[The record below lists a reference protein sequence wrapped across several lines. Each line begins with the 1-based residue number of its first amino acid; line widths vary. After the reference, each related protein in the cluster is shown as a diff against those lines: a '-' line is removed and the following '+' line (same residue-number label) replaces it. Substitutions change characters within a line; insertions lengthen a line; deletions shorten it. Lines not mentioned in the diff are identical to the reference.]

1 MRAYEAIFVFRPE
14 DELYNKGK
22 ELIKQE
28 LENASATI
36 VKEEDM
42 GARDLAYTV
51 KKETR
56 GHYHFYEAQIEPQ
69 KVEEIAKSIR
79 LMDSVLKY
87 LFVRK

>member
-14 DELYNKGK
+14 DEVYNKGK

-28 LENASATI
+28 LEKAEATI
-36 VKEEDM
+36 LKEEDM
-42 GARDLAYTV
+42 GARDLAYMV
-51 KKETR
+51 KRETR

-69 KVEEIAKSIR
+69 KIVEITNSIK
-79 LMDSVLKY
+79 LMDPVLKY

>member
-1 MRAYEAIFVFRPE
+1 MRAYEAVFVFRPE
-14 DELYNKGK
+14 DELYSKGR

-28 LENASATI
+28 LEKAEATI
-36 VKEEDM
+36 VKEDDM

-69 KVEEIAKSIR
+69 KIEEIAKSIK
-79 LMDSVLKY
+79 LMDPVLKY